1 MQTIS
6 QYNTKIHCIL
16 EKLELSFYDLSRKVL

>member
-6 QYNTKIHCIL
+6 KYNSRLQAIL
-16 EKLELSFYDLSRKVL
+16 ESLELSFYNLSRKVL